1 MLKIITSV
9 LPFLFILHDVEE
21 MIEIRLWL
29 DDNKHKI
36 PDIAGNNQLKQLLLQ
51 SFDISISEF
60 KFAIITEFIIF
71 SSISFFST
79 RNPNNTILL
88 NLFIAMTGVFTFHT
102 IAHLIQL
109 INLKKQ
115 SIRIILV
122 NLIVLIT
129 SLYYYYELVQSQ
141 TSSTI
146 HISIV
151 VALGCLLLSP
161 ALVAAQWMWN
171 LINQ

>member
-1 MLKIITSV
+1 MLKIITSI

-21 MIEIRLWL
+21 MLEIRLWL
-29 DDNKHKI
+29 DNNKHKI
-36 PDIAGNNQLKQLLLQ
+36 PEIANNNQLKQILLQ
-51 SFDISISEF
+51 SFDISLGEF

-71 SSISFFST
+71 SSISFFSI

-109 INLKKQ
+109 INLNKQ
-115 SIRIILV
+115 SIRIVLV
-122 NLIVLIT
+122 NLLVLLT
-129 SLYYYYELVQSQ
+129 SLYYYYELLHSNIYSI
-141 TSSTI
+141 T

-151 VALGCLLLSP
+151 AATGCLLLSP
-161 ALVAAQWMWN
+161 ALVAAQWMWKM
-171 LINQ
+171 INQ